1 MARKKEPEIKK
12 HKAVSS
18 SSFITSIRREEET
31 KKKKAKRT
39 LIITVCAILL
49 AGLLLAG
56 WALLSSS
63 DYFCE
68 HSAAVRVK
76 NHSVSPVM
84 FDYFYRD
91 AYSTFC
97 QQNLDV
103 ISLYLDTTKPLDEQW
118 YDQQQNVTWADYFM
132 NLAESS
138 IQRTYCLYDEA
149 MAEGYAATAE
159 DDKAVE
165 SAVSKLEAQAKD
177 KDSDLA
183 SYLVSYYGRGCTE
196 KTFREYSRIAR
207 IAAQVQTQYEQGLSY
222 SSDELSTYYSSHRSA
237 FDAVNYRIYP
247 VAVKNDAGTVDMD
260 ASEKLAESIAE
271 ESRGDEAK
279 YLSLIEADAGPDSAY
294 ATGDYSRRDNYT
306 YTYVPENL
314 ADWLFDTG
322 RREGDTTAV
331 QNGENG
337 WFAVYYLSLNTH
349 DYTTA
354 DLRVVEVADY
364 YKDADKAYK
373 AAQKLLETFESGD
386 RTESSFAALAD
397 ENGAEDGGFMQNTAL
412 GELDDAAE
420 AWAFDAARQPG
431 DAVAV
436 KGENS
441 ASSYL
446 VYYVGPGMNC
456 RDWFVEKALREA
468 AVEDWVDGLL
478 GGSTL
483 KEAKFGM
490 QYVTTK

>member
-1 MARKKEPEIKK
+1 MRRSDREI
-12 HKAVSS
+12 
-18 SSFITSIRREEET
+18 R
-31 KKKKAKRT
+31 
-39 LIITVCAILL
+39 
-49 AGLLLAG
+49 
-56 WALLSSS
+56 
-63 DYFCE
+63 
-68 HSAAVRVK
+68 
-76 NHSVSPVM
+76 
-84 FDYFYRD
+84 
-91 AYSTFC
+91 
-97 QQNLDV
+97 
-103 ISLYLDTTKPLDEQW
+103 
-118 YDQQQNVTWADYFM
+118 
-132 NLAESS
+132 
-138 IQRTYCLYDEA
+138 
-149 MAEGYAATAE
+149 
-159 DDKAVE
+159 
-165 SAVSKLEAQAKD
+165 
-177 KDSDLA
+177 
-183 SYLVSYYGRGCTE
+183 
-196 KTFREYSRIAR
+196 
-207 IAAQVQTQYEQGLSY
+207 
-222 SSDELSTYYSSHRSA
+222 
-237 FDAVNYRIYP
+237 
-247 VAVKNDAGTVDMD
+247 DMD

-397 ENGAEDGGFMQNTAL
+397 ENGAEDGGFKQNTAL

-431 DAVAV
+431 DAAAV

-446 VYYVGPGMNC
+446 VYYVGPGMPEEKSAG
-456 RDWFVEKALREA
+456 RDEEYVVQMKGITKVYPNGVAANQGVDFNLRKGEIHALMNAPSVHGESGL
-468 AVEDWVDGLL
+468 DGPALPEPARPESEL
-478 GGSTL
+478 GACELMECTV
-483 KEAKFGM
+483 KFAHRHSRTGTIARHGRRPGTRTVM
-490 QYVTTK
+490 N